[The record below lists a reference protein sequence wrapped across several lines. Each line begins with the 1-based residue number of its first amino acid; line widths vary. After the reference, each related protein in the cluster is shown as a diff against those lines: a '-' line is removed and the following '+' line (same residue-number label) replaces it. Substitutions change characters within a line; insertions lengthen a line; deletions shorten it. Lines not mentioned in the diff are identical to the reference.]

1 MTLIKQRSQDT
12 SSIIKELLSEK
23 YKSNQ
28 TVVSKLK
35 KIQEA
40 YKKETDKFG
49 ELAKEIS
56 KKSYILAKSKSIVS
70 ER

>member
-1 MTLIKQRSQDT
+1 MSLIKQRSQDT
-12 SSIIKELLSEK
+12 SLIIKELLSDK

-35 KIQEA
+35 KVQEA

-56 KKSYILAKSKSIVS
+56 KKSYILSKSKSNMS